1 MLIAGLGDVHGRWRE
16 ALALVDAACA
26 QAGVAATELRAI
38 LQVGDAEL
46 QRSQAEADLVPGPAK
61 CRELGD
67 FPEVVDG
74 EIVFPAPLY
83 FIAGNHDPLPA
94 LDANG
99 GLVGGG
105 GVWGPNVTYL
115 GRAGMVEIDGLKLAF
130 LSGIHGER
138 TFREAWEGKPR
149 AAAGKRAGHYTPTE
163 LAVARGAL
171 AQGALVLVTHDWP
184 TGLSGFSRFGVT
196 GDVNVRTLIDKHQP
210 LLSLHGH
217 MHRPDSAILGETQ
230 VECLA
235 IVGYHS
241 GDPLSAV
248 GLWEID
254 PVARTAR
261 RLV

>member
-1 MLIAGLGDVHGRWRE
+1 MLIAGVGDVHGRWRE
-16 ALALVDAACA
+16 ALALVGAACA
-26 QAGVAATELRAI
+26 QAGVAASELSAI
-38 LQVGDAEL
+38 LQVGDAEP
-46 QRSQAEADLVPGPAK
+46 QRTQAEADLVPGPAK
-61 CRELGD
+61 YRKLGD
-67 FPEVVDG
+67 FHEVVDG

-83 FIAGNHDPLPA
+83 FIAGNHDPFPA
-94 LDANG
+94 LDADG

-105 GVWGPNVTYL
+105 GAWGPNVAYL
-115 GRAGMVEIDGLKLAF
+115 GRAGMVGIGGLKVAF
-130 LSGIHGER
+130 LSVIHGER
-138 TFREAWEGKPR
+138 TFREAGEGRLR
-149 AAAGKRAGHYTPTE
+149 AAAGKRAGHYTPAE
-163 LAVARGAL
+163 LAVAHEAL
-171 AQGALVLVTHDWP
+171 TQGALVLVAHDWP
-184 TGLSGFSRFGVT
+184 TGLSEVSRFGAT
-196 GDVNVRTLIDKHQP
+196 GDENIRALIDKHQP

-254 PVARTAR
+254 VVGRTAR

>member
-1 MLIAGLGDVHGRWRE
+1 VHGRWRE

-26 QAGVAATELRAI
+26 KAGVAASELSAI
-38 LQVGDAEL
+38 LQVGDAEP
-46 QRSQAEADLVPGPAK
+46 QRTQAEADLVPGPAK
-61 CRELGD
+61 YRKLGD
-67 FPEVVDG
+67 FHEVVDG

-83 FIAGNHDPLPA
+83 FIAGNHDPFPA

-115 GRAGMVEIDGLKLAF
+115 GRAGIAEIDGLKVAF
-130 LSGIHGER
+130 LSGIHGAR
-138 TFREAWEGKPR
+138 TFREAGEGKAR
-149 AAAGKRAGHYTPTE
+149 AAVGKRAGHYTPAE
-163 LAVARGAL
+163 LAAAGEAL
-171 AQGALVLVTHDWP
+171 AQGALVLIAHDWP
-184 TGLSGFSRFGVT
+184 TGVSEVSRFGVT
-196 GDVNVRTLIDKHQP
+196 GDENIRALIEEGQP

-217 MHRPDSAILGETQ
+217 MHRPESAVIGETR

-248 GLWEID
+248 GLWDID
-254 PVARTAR
+254 PAGRAVR
-261 RLV
+261 RLA